1 MMTGQVKQEGFTK
14 MGNAGQMDS
23 YDINGNKTAVAEY
36 NKGKKVG
43 SGFLE

>member
-1 MMTGQVKQEGFTK
+1 MKQEGFMK
-14 MGNAGQMDS
+14 MGNYSKWIS

-36 NKGKKVG
+36 NKGKRG